1 MASGTQASCFQRGKV
16 EFCLSWTA
24 LIKNND
30 LRRSQGVLYI
40 GADEPNLCSAL
51 LKIQSHVVLYQF
63 KEKLQPPIANRLGPL
78 AGGLAPV
85 SFPVGRHVVR
95 VELAPLFLTVLTLR
109 PILMVV
115 IQLLTV
121 ILRTPLALA
130 PFAAADD
137 LVWVIAGWSEQ
148 LLTIWTPAIHH
159 DIASDDS
166 PARLSTLSESISRIS
181 ASDCVARTVWSVPP

>member
-1 MASGTQASCFQRGKV
+1 MPPIPPHPADVAPIPRSNVRDSVLALLYIALAQTTKEMFLSDIMRGRRI
-16 EFCLSWTA
+16 ENP
-24 LIKNND
+24 IKNND

-63 KEKLQPPIANRLGPL
+63 KEKLQPPIASRLGPL
-78 AGGLAPV
+78 ADVPTPV

-95 VELAPLFLTVLTLR
+95 VELAPLFLTVVTLR
-109 PILMVV
+109 PILRVV

-121 ILRTPLALA
+121 ILRTPMALA

-137 LVWVIAGWSEQ
+137 LVWVIAGRSE
-148 LLTIWTPAIHH
+148 
-159 DIASDDS
+159 
-166 PARLSTLSESISRIS
+166 
-181 ASDCVARTVWSVPP
+181 